1 MEQIK
6 LTISS
11 PEFIEE
17 GLIPIKFT
25 CKGAGFNPALVIDE
39 IPEGTQSM
47 VLIMEDPDTVQGT
60 FTHWV
65 VFDIQPANS
74 ISENSGQ
81 GVSGLN
87 GRGEMGYT
95 PPCPPSGI
103 HRYYFHVFAL
113 DRGLDLR
120 PGSERAAVEEAM
132 GPHIL
137 ASGTLMGR
145 FGDVATKGFGA
156 RAGETATGAL
166 ATGGAATEN
175 SATEGYHEARTT
187 VDESG
192 AGAWTTTKKVQH

>member
-1 MEQIK
+1 MKQAK

-11 PEFIEE
+11 PEFIDE

-25 CKGAGFNPALVIDE
+25 CKGEGFNPALVIDD
-39 IPEGTQSM
+39 IPDGTQSM
-47 VLIMEDPDTVQGT
+47 VLIMEDTDTAQGT

-65 VFDIQPANS
+65 CFDIQPANS

-81 GVSGLN
+81 GVPGLN

-95 PPCPPSGI
+95 PPCPPSGV

-137 ASGTLMGR
+137 ASGTLMGM
-145 FGDVATKGFGA
+145 FGDVAA
-156 RAGETATGAL
+156 VRSTALTDASGS
-166 ATGGAATEN
+166 TPG
-175 SATEGYHEARTT
+175 GYHEARTT

-192 AGAWTTTKKVQH
+192 AGAWTTDKKVQH

>member
-1 MEQIK
+1 MQQTK
-6 LTISS
+6 LIISS
-11 PEFIEE
+11 PEFIED

-25 CKGAGFNPALVIDE
+25 CKGQGFNPALVIDR

-47 VLIMEDPDTVQGT
+47 ALILEDRDTAQGT

-65 VFDIQPANS
+65 LFDIQPAGS
-74 ISENSGQ
+74 ISENSSQ
-81 GVSGLN
+81 GVSGVN

-132 GPHIL
+132 GPHVL

-145 FGDVATKGFGA
+145 FGDIK
-156 RAGETATGAL
+156 ETVRTTAL
-166 ATGGAATEN
+166 SDASGSTQ
-175 SATEGYHEARTT
+175 SGYHEARTT

-192 AGAWTTTKKVQH
+192 AGAWTTDKKVQH

>member
-1 MEQIK
+1 MKQAK
-6 LTISS
+6 LIISS

-25 CKGAGFNPALVIDE
+25 CKGEGFNPALVIDG

-47 VLIMEDPDTVQGT
+47 VLIMEDTDTAQGT

-65 VFDIQPANS
+65 LFDIQTANS

-87 GRGEMGYT
+87 GHGEMGYT

-145 FGDVATKGFGA
+145 FGDIKGIN
-156 RAGETATGAL
+156 RE
-166 ATGGAATEN
+166 

-192 AGAWTTTKKVQH
+192 AGAWTTDKKVQH

>member
-1 MEQIK
+1 MEQSK

-25 CKGAGFNPALVIDE
+25 CKGEGFNPALVIDG

-47 VLIMEDPDTVQGT
+47 VLIMEDTDAAQGT

-65 VFDIQPANS
+65 LFDIQPANS

-103 HRYYFHVFAL
+103 HRYFFHVFAL

-132 GPHIL
+132 GPHII
-137 ASGTLMGR
+137 ASGAMMGR
-145 FGDVATKGFGA
+145 FGDEAAKTSDL
-156 RAGETATGAL
+156 RAGESATG
-166 ATGGAATEN
+166 N

-192 AGAWTTTKKVQH
+192 AGAWTTDKKVQH

>member
-1 MEQIK
+1 MEQAK
-6 LTISS
+6 LVISS

-25 CKGAGFNPALVIDE
+25 CKGQGFNPALVIDG
-39 IPEGTQSM
+39 IPKGTQSM
-47 VLIMEDPDTVQGT
+47 VLIMEDRDTAKGI

-65 VFDIQPANS
+65 LFDIQPAGS

-87 GRGEMGYT
+87 SRGAMGYA

-103 HRYYFHVFAL
+103 HRYFFHVFAL

-120 PGSERAAVEEAM
+120 PGAERNAVEEAM

-145 FGDVATKGFGA
+145 FGDLASAVRST
-156 RAGETATGAL
+156 AL
-166 ATGGAATEN
+166 ADASGSTT
-175 SATEGYHEARTT
+175 SGYHEARTT

-192 AGAWTTTKKVQH
+192 AGAWTTDKKVQH

>member
-1 MEQIK
+1 MEQAK

-11 PEFIEE
+11 PEFIKE

-25 CKGAGFNPALVIDE
+25 CKGEGFNPALVIDG

-47 VLIMEDPDTVQGT
+47 VLIMEDTDTGQGT

-81 GVSGLN
+81 GVSGVN

-120 PGSERAAVEEAM
+120 PGSERAAVEETM

-145 FGDVATKGFGA
+145 FGEGS
-156 RAGETATGAL
+156 ETVRSTAL
-166 ATGGAATEN
+166 SDASGSTEG
-175 SATEGYHEARTT
+175 GYHEARTT

-192 AGAWTTTKKVQH
+192 AGAWTTDKKVQH

>member
-1 MEQIK
+1 MEQAK

-25 CKGAGFNPALVIDE
+25 CKGEGFNPALVIDG

-47 VLIMEDPDTVQGT
+47 VLIMEDTDTAQGT

-103 HRYYFHVFAL
+103 HRYFFHVFAL

-132 GPHIL
+132 GPHIM
-137 ASGTLMGR
+137 ASGTMMGR
-145 FGDVATKGFGA
+145 FGDEAAKTSDL
-156 RAGETATGAL
+156 RTGEPATGEA
-166 ATGGAATEN
+166 ATGNA
-175 SATEGYHEARTT
+175 ATEGYHEARTT

-192 AGAWTTTKKVQH
+192 AGAWTTDKKVQH